1 MFNKSASEESGAGRA
16 GRLRL
21 ILILAGAALGIL
33 LLLLGN
39 GEFLSGDDEEAAQPE
54 QPSPQEELAQYQ
66 SYLENRV
73 RTLCES
79 VSGVSG
85 VTVAVTLSGN
95 FEDIYATELVDGN
108 EDEAG
113 AGEQKE
119 HEFGAEI
126 SRVDKH
132 PVKVVGERDLPEGT
146 KVHDS
151 GWKVPETVGGDSNA
165 PGLAPAWESESAKK
179 IPADVLADLE
189 NKRKKAESASKDGKS
204 EAEKPKED
212 KPKAKRKAEKPKEK
226 PKEEDDKMKSPQKN
240 LDSFTKSGASPMPS
254 IRDLMKAADEG
265 REFAYPSGFR
275 PTGANFDGRIHP
287 YQEMYRTV
295 HIDREMPAMPDMDR
309 VKRVRN

>member
-108 EDEAG
+108 EEYGIVGSGSNAS
-113 AGEQKE
+113 ALY
-119 HEFGAEI
+119 I
-126 SRVDKH
+126 SR
-132 PVKVVGERDLPEGT
+132 
-146 KVHDS
+146 
-151 GWKVPETVGGDSNA
+151 
-165 PGLAPAWESESAKK
+165 LAPEIAGIGVVCHGGGNSDVRQEPTSLICAAFGLPSNRVYIAEAK
-179 IPADVLADLE
+179 
-189 NKRKKAESASKDGKS
+189 S
-204 EAEKPKED
+204 
-212 KPKAKRKAEKPKEK
+212 
-226 PKEEDDKMKSPQKN
+226 
-240 LDSFTKSGASPMPS
+240 
-254 IRDLMKAADEG
+254 
-265 REFAYPSGFR
+265 
-275 PTGANFDGRIHP
+275 
-287 YQEMYRTV
+287 
-295 HIDREMPAMPDMDR
+295 
-309 VKRVRN
+309 